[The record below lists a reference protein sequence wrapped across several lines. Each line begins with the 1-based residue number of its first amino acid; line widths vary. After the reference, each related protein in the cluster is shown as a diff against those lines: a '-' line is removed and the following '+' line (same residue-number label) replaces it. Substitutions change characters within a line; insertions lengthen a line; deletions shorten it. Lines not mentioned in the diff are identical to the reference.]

1 MNHNHGLK
9 FRRTLFGLLTITA
22 TLAGMLSTIG
32 CSGLQ
37 VAGNESGSEPVNTNE
52 QREYMKAIRRCHK
65 MGGSRIVKVMG
76 ELRCF

>member
-1 MNHNHGLK
+1 MNLNHGSK
-9 FRRTLFGLLTITA
+9 FSRAVCGALMAVASLAAVLTA
-22 TLAGMLSTIG
+22 SG

-37 VAGNESGSEPVNTNE
+37 VAGNETGSEPVNTDE

-65 MGGSRIVKVMG
+65 IGGSRIVKVMG

>member
-1 MNHNHGLK
+1 MNLNYGPNL
-9 FRRTLFGLLTITA
+9 RRIVCGAITA
-22 TLAGMLSTIG
+22 VAALTAILTVQG

-37 VAGNESGSEPVNTNE
+37 VAGNENGSEPVNTDE